1 MTQFEETTVKT
12 IAIACPACGGG
23 KVAKVG
29 KQNNQQRY
37 RCSACKK
44 DFRANN
50 KGQSRRM
57 DADLMGS
64 AIQDYYSGKSYKQ
77 IAEGLEKEYNIPEPS
92 KATVFEW
99 VKTYTDEAVK
109 GMANHK
115 AKTGDHWVADEMVVD
130 VGGKKAYNWN
140 VMDEDTRYILASH
153 LSYRR
158 DGHAARAAI
167 RKAAQA
173 ADKPPKKITTDKWR
187 AYIKPIKD
195 ILPEAEHVQSQGI
208 RAEINNNLSE
218 RLQGTFRDRTKTLRG
233 LGSIKSGQSYLDGWT
248 LNYNLFRKH
257 HSLGNKTPGE
267 RAHVAPPFREWA
279 DVVKADAA
287 SPKVATTTET
297 RRAARPKSP
306 QRKQPTASKPR
317 PATPA
322 PRGQG
327 QTRKR
332 KHRAPKPVFPKVSA
346 GNQGRKPAPPW
357 IRMRRPRLPGRN

>member
-1 MTQFEETTVKT
+1 MTQFEETTVRT
-12 IAIACPACGGG
+12 VTLACPECACD
-23 KVAKVG
+23 KVVKVG
-29 KQNNQQRY
+29 KQAGQQRY
-37 RCSACKK
+37 MCKACKTK
-44 DFRANN
+44 FRANG
-50 KGQSRRM
+50 KGKGRRM
-57 DADLMGS
+57 DAELMGS

-77 IAEGLEKEYNIPEPS
+77 IAEGLEKEYDIPEPS

-109 GMANHK
+109 GMKDQK
-115 AKTGDHWVADEMVVD
+115 AKTGGGHWVADEMVVD

-167 RKAAQA
+167 RKAAAA
-173 ADKPPKKITTDKWR
+173 ADGPPKKITTDKWR

-195 ILPEAEHVQSQGI
+195 ILPEAEHVQSQGM
-208 RAEINNNLSE
+208 RAEVNNNLSE

-233 LGSIKSGQSYLDGWT
+233 LDSIESGQRYLDGWT

-267 RAHVAPPFREWA
+267 VAHVTPPFREWA

-287 SPKVATTTET
+287 SPKVVAATET
-297 RRAARPKSP
+297 RRAKGPKSP
-306 QRKQPTASKPR
+306 QPKLPTSSKPK
-317 PATPA
+317 PATP
-322 PRGQG
+322 GQG
-327 QTRKR
+327 EGRTRKR
-332 KHRAPKPVFPKVSA
+332 RRRMPKPLLPKVS
-346 GNQGRKPAPPW
+346 GRKRERKLPPKW
-357 IRMRRPRLPGRN
+357 VQLRPRLPGRN

>member
-12 IAIACPACGGG
+12 VTLVCPECDGD
-23 KVAKVG
+23 KVVKVG
-29 KQNNQQRY
+29 KQSGQQRY
-37 RCSACKK
+37 MCKGCK
-44 DFRANN
+44 TKFRANG
-50 KGQSRRM
+50 KGKGRRM
-57 DADLMGS
+57 DAELMGS

-77 IAEGLEKEYNIPEPS
+77 IAEGLEKEYDIPEPS
-92 KATVFEW
+92 KATMFEW

-158 DGHAARAAI
+158 DGYAARAAI
-167 RKAAQA
+167 RKAAEA

-195 ILPEAEHVQSQGI
+195 ILPEADHLQSEGMT
-208 RAEINNNLSE
+208 ASVNNNLSE

-233 LGSIKSGQSYLDGWT
+233 LDNIKSGQRYLDGWT

-267 RAHVAPPFREWA
+267 RAHVTPPFREWA

-287 SPKVATTTET
+287 SPKVVTATET
-297 RRAARPKSP
+297 RRAKGPQSP
-306 QRKQPTASKPR
+306 QPQPPTSSKPR
-317 PATPA
+317 PAA
-322 PRGQG
+322 RVQG
-327 QTRKR
+327 EGRTRKR
-332 KHRAPKPVFPKVSA
+332 RHARMPKPVLPKVSS
-346 GNQGRKPAPPW
+346 RKQERKLPPKW
-357 IRMRRPRLPGRN
+357 VQLRPRLPGRN